1 MRRPGSRFV
10 NAGSSGSSGLLRL
23 HGRFWMVLLLLSL
36 PGCSDGTPPE
46 SVASDIPQ
54 AEERVRDVLRTWLNS
69 QIRGELE
76 PLGEVYAEDAVVM
89 PPGRPP
95 LSGREA
101 ILSDLRQTLA
111 EAELQLSYT
120 SDSRLI
126 REDLSVERGRL
137 VRAVHPRTGGPP
149 TAESLNLVTVML
161 REQDGKWRIQWQAWN
176 SNLPAASSR

>member
-1 MRRPGSRFV
+1 MGRLGSTFVTAGSPWGSRVRF
-10 NAGSSGSSGLLRL
+10 
-23 HGRFWMVLLLLSL
+23 HGRLWTMLLLLSL
-36 PGCSDGTPPE
+36 PGCAGGTPPE
-46 SVASDIPQ
+46 PAASDVQ
-54 AEERVRDVLRTWLNS
+54 GAEERIREVLRTWLNS
-69 QIRGELE
+69 QIRGEPE
-76 PLGEVYAEDAVVM
+76 ALGEIYAEDAVAM

-101 ILSDLRQTLA
+101 ILSDIRQTLA

-149 TAESLNLVTVML
+149 AAESLNLVTVMV
-161 REQDGKWRIQWQAWN
+161 RGPDGRWRIRWQVWN
-176 SNLPAASSR
+176 SNLPAASPR